1 MAKTLL
7 ALFNLKDDVSVNDY
21 VAWARSV
28 DLPTVNG
35 LKSVDQFSA
44 YSIGEVFGSD
54 ARPPYQYFE
63 IIDVNDMDQFM
74 SDISTDTMKKVA
86 GEFQKFTDDVIF
98 LLSERL

>member
-7 ALFNLKDDVSVNDY
+7 ALFNLKNDVSKDDY

-44 YSIGEVFGSD
+44 YSIGEVFGAD
-54 ARPPYQYFE
+54 TKPPYQYFE
-63 IIDVNDMDQFM
+63 VIDVNDMDQFM
-74 SDISTDTMKKVA
+74 SDIGTDTMQKVA
-86 GEFQKFTDDVIF
+86 SEFQKFTDDVIF